1 MGKIVC
7 TIIKV
12 PPMKLLE
19 KFWNIAEYFME
30 LIWSETGFPVLVYD
44 EQGYIRRATDRSRI
58 GDQHAGARK
67 VMLEGLDE
75 YAVTPEEAA
84 QDPLIEEGY
93 SCPIVAGGLRI
104 AGIGITGRLELAKP
118 VAKIAVRM
126 IDSWVELTQQKKRL
140 ERSERKFRTIF
151 ENSIQGIYQSTPDG
165 NFITVNN
172 ALAAMCGYDSPDQM
186 VSSITNLATQLYAVP
201 EDRERFQQQLLQ
213 HGMLQEGQTQFKR
226 RDGSLIDVR
235 INAHKLNDPVTDEPY
250 FEGIIEDIT
259 HKKQAERLRVAKEA
273 AESAN
278 QTKSE
283 FLANMSHEIRTPMNG
298 VIGMTSLLLD
308 TEMTAEQREYAE
320 TVRSSA
326 DNLLTILNDILDYS
340 KIEAGKL
347 DLELI
352 DFDLRVALEEIND
365 LLALKAQEKGLEYLY
380 MIDKQVPSYI
390 IGDPGRVRQILIN
403 LVGNAVKFTDSGE
416 IAIRVTLESE
426 TDSHVTLRFGVR
438 DTGIGI
444 STEQMDRLFKSF
456 SQADGSTTRKYGGT
470 GLGLTIS
477 KKLTA
482 MMGGSIHVDSTPGE
496 GSEFWFTAVFERQPE
511 GKEQPIGIPEDIR
524 GKHVLIV
531 DDNATNRHILRD
543 LLKRWGCRCDE
554 VPGGREALESLTA
567 AVERNTPFDMA
578 LVDMQMPHMDGAM
591 LGHRIKKTPAIAE
604 TVLIMMTS
612 MGDRGDAKLFSEIG
626 FAAYLTKPVKHTQ
639 LFECLTTVMG
649 ISKQSDRGASK
660 PIVTRHSLAEGKK
673 QMFKILLAEDNLVN
687 QKVASILL
695 KRLGYQADIVNN
707 GKEAIAALEK
717 TFYHIVLMDCQ
728 MPELDGYGAT
738 AEIRSPDSKVIDPR
752 VPIIALTANAMKG
765 DRDKCI
771 AAGMDDY
778 LSKPVN
784 SSELADMLD
793 RYLSTDD
800 LGA

>member
-1 MGKIVC
+1 
-7 TIIKV
+7 
-12 PPMKLLE
+12 MKLLE

-44 EQGYIRRATDRSRI
+44 EQGYIRRATNRSRI
-58 GDQHAGARK
+58 GDLHAGARK

-84 QDPLIEEGY
+84 QDPLLEEGY
-93 SCPIVAGGLRI
+93 SCPIMAGGLRI

-126 IDSWVELTQQKKRL
+126 IDSWVELTKQKKRL

-165 NFITVNN
+165 KFITVNN
-172 ALAAMCGYDSPDQM
+172 ALATMCGYDSPDQM
-186 VSSITNLATQLYAVP
+186 VSSITNLATQLYTVP
-201 EDRERFQQQLLQ
+201 EDREGFQRQLLR
-213 HGMLQEGQTQFKR
+213 HGMLREGQTQFQR

-235 INAHKLNDPVTDEPY
+235 INAHKLNDPVTGELY

-259 HKKQAERLRVAKEA
+259 HKKQAEKLRVAKEA
-273 AESAN
+273 AEAAN

-308 TEMTAEQREYAE
+308 TELTAEQREYAD
-320 TVRSSA
+320 TVRISA

-352 DFDLRVALEEIND
+352 DFDLRVALEETND

-456 SQADGSTTRKYGGT
+456 SQADGSTSRKYGGT

-496 GSEFWFTAVFERQPE
+496 GSEFWFTAVFEKQPE
-511 GKEQPIGIPEDIR
+511 GKEQPIVIPEDIR

-543 LLKRWGCRCDE
+543 LLIRWGCRCDE
-554 VPGGREALESLTA
+554 VPGGREAIESLTA

-578 LVDMQMPHMDGAM
+578 LIDMQMPHMDGAM
-591 LGHRIKKTPAIAE
+591 LGGRIKKTPAIAK
-604 TVLIMMTS
+604 TVMIMMTS
-612 MGDRGDAKLFSEIG
+612 MGDRGDAKRFSEIG
-626 FAAYLTKPVKHTQ
+626 FSAYLTKPVKHAQ

-649 ISKQSDRGASK
+649 ITKQSDRGASA
-660 PIVTRHSLAEGKK
+660 PMVTRHSLAEGKK

-717 TFYHIVLMDCQ
+717 TFYHAVLMDCQ
-728 MPELDGYGAT
+728 MPELDGYEAT
-738 AEIRSPDSKVIDPR
+738 AEIRSADSKVIDPR
-752 VPIIALTANAMKG
+752 VTIIALTANAMKG

-778 LSKPVN
+778 LSKPIN